1 MSDNIPFD
9 LQLAFMNRLPVKSL
23 LQFLTMSKSWKYSID
38 CSDCICKYGCR
49 ESNNYCLY
57 LTFKQ
62 DVEGF
67 ISSLDDNLALSHVV
81 SNLNFFSLKPVAT
94 SEGVWC
100 FSYGENSMLFIWNP
114 SLKKS
119 VRILVPN
126 YTFELDSPK
135 MLFGFG
141 VHPVTLDPTILKMNY
156 PYFGQGPWY
165 VSVFTLSSRTWYKL
179 ESYCLSRESVRI
191 KQLGQ
196 AIVHGKIFW
205 VGSKKFYSDDG
216 ISYKIYMLVS
226 FDLISH
232 QFQVINMPEQMLVGE
247 FLPPYF
253 ISQLEDSIIISGS
266 FNFGDF
272 RFIYAWEI
280 EVDDAEVSSYRLLF
294 TIPYPAQHELKLI
307 GFTKDKEPIVE
318 ASFLQQFHHSLQVF
332 NQSYESFQDV
342 GVETNH
348 GSFFIGQYK
357 ESLMLVNEQS
367 MEIII

>member
-1 MSDNIPFD
+1 
-9 LQLAFMNRLPVKSL
+9 
-23 LQFLTMSKSWKYSID
+23 
-38 CSDCICKYGCR
+38 
-49 ESNNYCLY
+49 
-57 LTFKQ
+57 
-62 DVEGF
+62 
-67 ISSLDDNLALSHVV
+67 
-81 SNLNFFSLKPVAT
+81 
-94 SEGVWC
+94 
-100 FSYGENSMLFIWNP
+100 
-114 SLKKS
+114 
-119 VRILVPN
+119 
-126 YTFELDSPK
+126 

-141 VHPVTLDPTILKMNY
+141 VHPVTLDPTILKINY
-156 PYFGQGPWY
+156 PYYGQGPWY
-165 VSVFTLSSRTWYKL
+165 VSVFTLSSRSWYKL
-179 ESYCLSRESVRI
+179 ESYCLPRESIRI
-191 KQLGQ
+191 KRSGQ
-196 AIVHGKIFW
+196 AVVGGKIFW
-205 VGSKKFYSDDG
+205 VGSEKFYSDDG
-216 ISYKIYMLVS
+216 ISNKIYMLVS

-332 NQSYESFQDV
+332 NRSYESFQDV
-342 GVETNH
+342 GVEANH